1 MPAGCEIPMP
11 TRDNM
16 EEYLEQQMREQQYE
30 TQQMAEK
37 IRAQFEGELIS
48 WLWGTGM
55 AQWLARRTRD

>member
-1 MPAGCEIPMP
+1 MP

>member
-37 IRAQFEGELIS
+37 IRAQFEGEN
-48 WLWGTGM
+48 
-55 AQWLARRTRD
+55 QLAMGNGDGSVVSAPDS